1 MDWRAHGDSGH
12 VRRFPRQPAAG
23 ELQPGAMMKIKT
35 DCRHFRGDM
44 PCLHHKRQGVHC
56 RDCGLYDPVRER
68 ILIIKLGAIG
78 DVIRT
83 TPLLRVLAEKHPR
96 ASVSWLTDSPE
107 ILPAGR
113 VDRILP
119 VGLESIEWIKAGRF
133 DWLINLDKD
142 PLAISLANSV
152 PAGRKSG
159 FLADERGLCR
169 PDGGQAAQQKWLTGL
184 WDDVNR
190 SNRMHYVEEI
200 FRICGF
206 QFNGEEYI
214 LEDRAEGPFPWV
226 IDASSKRVGLNTGC
240 GGRWTSRLW
249 PEEHW
254 IELAGRLVR
263 AGYQT
268 VLLGGR
274 QEHERNERISKA
286 SGSEYW
292 GHFDLP
298 VFIHEVNQMD
308 AVVTAVTMAM
318 HLAIGLRKKLVLFNN
333 IFNPNEFFLYGR
345 GVILKPEAGC
355 DCYYSPVCEKNCM
368 RTLKPET
375 VFRAVEGLLSS

>member
-1 MDWRAHGDSGH
+1 
-12 VRRFPRQPAAG
+12 
-23 ELQPGAMMKIKT
+23 MKIRT

-44 PCLHHKRQGVHC
+44 PCLPHKRQGVHC
-56 RDCGLYDPVRER
+56 RDCGFYDPVRER

-83 TPLLRVLAEKHPR
+83 TPLLRALADRHPR
-96 ASVSWLTDSPE
+96 ASVSWLTGSPE

-113 VDRILP
+113 IDRILP
-119 VGLESIEWIKAGRF
+119 VSLESVEWIKAGRF

-142 PLAISLANSV
+142 PLAISLASSV
-152 PAGRKSG
+152 SAGRKSG
-159 FLADERGLCR
+159 FLSDDRGLCR
-169 PDGGQAAQQKWLTGL
+169 PDGGSAARQKWLTGL

-206 QFNGEEYI
+206 QFKGEEYI
-214 LEDRAEGPFPWV
+214 LEDRAEGPFPWA
-226 IDASSKRVGLNTGC
+226 IDASQKRVGLNTGC

-254 IELAGRLVR
+254 ISLARSLVH

-268 VLLGGR
+268 VLLGGP

-298 VFIHEVNQMD
+298 VFIHQVNQMD

-333 IFNPNEFFLYGR
+333 IFNPNEFYLYGR
-345 GVILKPEAGC
+345 GVILKPEADC
-355 DCYYSPVCEKNCM
+355 DCYYSPVCEKDCM
-368 RTLKPET
+368 RTLSPET
-375 VFRAVEGLLSS
+375 VFRAVEGLLAS